1 VSILKEMSRAK
12 TAGLICFLV
21 VVWGISW
28 PIYKIALNFTPP
40 LLFAGMRTLFG
51 GLLLAILLI
60 SRRDKIHWK
69 ENWRIYT
76 ISAILNVIL
85 FFALQTVGLMY
96 LPSGLFSVLVY
107 LQPVLV
113 GLLAWFWLGESMSLV
128 KVIGLV
134 IGFVGVATVSSGG
147 FSGHIAIIGI
157 VLAILTGISWSFGTV
172 YVKKIARK
180 VDSMWLTAFQFIIGG
195 IFLTG
200 LGTGVEN
207 FADIVWNGP
216 YLLGLLFGSFL
227 GVAASWIAYFTLVN
241 NGDASKVAS
250 FTFLVPLIA
259 VFTSTLFLGE
269 AFTANLLFG
278 LLFIVVSIYLVN
290 RKPRLKKQQIEQAV

>member
-1 VSILKEMSRAK
+1 MSRIK
-12 TAGLICFLV
+12 TVSLIGFLV

-60 SRRDKIHWK
+60 PRRGKINWR

-76 ISAILNVIL
+76 ISAIFNVIL
-85 FFALQTVGLMY
+85 FFALQTVGLVY

-113 GLLAWFWLGESMSLV
+113 GLLAWLWLGESMSLL

-157 VLAILTGISWSFGTV
+157 ILALLTGISWSFGTV
-172 YVKKIARK
+172 YVKKIGHK

-195 IFLTG
+195 VFLTG
-200 LGTGVEN
+200 LGSGTEN

-216 YLLGLLFGSFL
+216 YLTGLLFGSIL

-259 VFTSTLFLGE
+259 VFTSTIFLGE

-290 RKPRLKKQQIEQAV
+290 RKPSLKKQQIEQAV